1 MLGITHDAESY
12 LVKLGE
18 ILRSLN
24 FQDVHRLSEII
35 YHSYS
40 QGRTVFVFGN
50 GGSALT
56 ASHFAEDLAKGT
68 LSNEDLWQQRR
79 PRLKVV
85 SLADNVGWITAL
97 ANDLAY
103 EEIFLQQLV
112 NLAEPGDLAVAISGS
127 GNSPNVIKAVEWA
140 NANGLI
146 TFGLTGF
153 DGGRLKKIQQMGL
166 HVPLADMGMVEA
178 IHSCVLH
185 WVVDDLFAR
194 IHRQGRYGS
203 LA

>member
-1 MLGITHDAESY
+1 MLGITHDARSY
-12 LVKLGE
+12 LTHLGE
-18 ILRSLN
+18 VLRSLR
-24 FQDVHRLSEII
+24 FEDVHRLSDVI
-35 YHSYS
+35 YDCYQSR
-40 QGRTVFVFGN
+40 RTVFVFGN

-68 LSNEDLWQQRR
+68 LNNEDLWQLRR
-79 PRLKVV
+79 PRLRVI

-97 ANDLAY
+97 ANDLNY
-103 EEIFLQQLV
+103 EEIFVQQLA
-112 NLAEPGDLAVAISGS
+112 NLAEPGDLAIAISGS

-140 NANGLI
+140 NSHGLI

-153 DGGRLKKIQQMGL
+153 DGGRLKTIQHMGL

-194 IHRQGRYGS
+194 LHRQGRYSSG
-203 LA
+203 A